1 MKSWKRV
8 LSLLLVLLMCLS
20 LLPASAL
27 AEGEEELVA
36 AEAEQEVLMPA
47 PEEPGAE
54 EAAPAEPEAAV
65 EAEVPT
71 EEAAPAA
78 EEADPVEEP
87 APAEAAEKPAPEKA
101 VSALAV
107 ESVTLDDRTTE
118 EETEGNSAP
127 PTDYVDLTADN
138 RLLAMD
144 IGVDE
149 TKWVRFVPTESREYR
164 FQTESGHT
172 VSLDLYD
179 EAMNPLTFGQS
190 FWSSAEEMGAEPW
203 ASGAEILEELES
215 GKTYY
220 LAVSSYQ
227 GGSGSTVLTYWEDE
241 TFNAFGNPWSVEA
254 EINGPASLGVVL
266 DAEQAYQVSYHWYA
280 PDGTLLAV
288 TETPAYEL
296 SAVERSG
303 DYRCVVRD
311 VFGHTSSVTLSVR
324 VMNNIWLTPVGS
336 GQLYLENGQT
346 QTLEVAVGGPGDQ
359 TGTTFQWYRLSGEEE
374 LIPGETGQSYTI
386 IFDGNQATY
395 CCRMTDAYGNT
406 SSAYFDIRLDNHF
419 RLVPELSGNWTWN
432 EDDHEV
438 IVLLPPNND
447 GVTLKVR
454 AEGDDLSQFSGYSWG
469 WSSATEENV
478 KSVSENTLELGPVT
492 EKQFCYVLA
501 DDGFG
506 GWKDLNFVVSI
517 DNGLGITPV
526 LEDGWTLDEDGTVLI
541 TLPKGNAGVTLRA
554 DIAAIDP
561 SDMQITWQINLS
573 SDIYETL
580 EGENSSS
587 LATGPIESDTTYDLY
602 VTDRYGNPAL
612 QSYRIVV
619 DGELST
625 PKQFVANT
633 YLMLTVG
640 DTVAPELFQWDD
652 VESAEWFVTDENGE
666 FYASDDDA
674 VISVDE
680 DGNVTA
686 LKVGTAYVAADL
698 VRVVGYDY
706 YSGEPRY
713 INETVRCRVDVIPAE
728 NEEGEELVNPVDAEV
743 TRLTLR
749 DTKATTELYS
759 TNYTKITVLAET
771 KRLAGAAAI
780 REEDEIEVPKDQ
792 GVAIESAWFTGV
804 GAELFELKVVDDR
817 TLAIVPTYD
826 AMELAQAKA
835 ANVKKSYTFGIEV
848 VLSDGTSKI
857 VEAVNGK
864 PAALALTVKQTMPTL
879 KASALKFNSLVPW
892 DWHSFGFTGNVVTAL
907 EPDYAAAAKAKK
919 EAIPAWL
926 GYGPDGANLMENA
939 PAKASGKLYLL
950 ATLEGWAVK
959 KPITVSY
966 SVAATAPTMT
976 LKPATVMLR
985 ADQSTSYWTDVTVKP
1000 GAFAGP
1006 SDFHFEF
1013 VIKEKVNKQDVVYE
1027 NGTVLQVDYS
1037 FYSITEKQANGYFDV
1052 FLGPD
1057 YVDGNHT
1064 YTVQARIYNNS
1075 GTPFGAAKSFTVKTV
1090 AEDRTLKI
1098 SSRGSIEA
1106 LAQPGSGGY
1115 IYLPASFKCY
1125 QLKGNETLSTEIRYV
1140 ASGSKTEV
1148 PVKINVFQN
1157 GEFPEDYS
1165 GAALFNVYPN
1175 QWGVNINLNWHE
1187 EPQVKKGT
1195 YYAYTTAH
1203 FADGTTSKTV
1213 KTKLNIK
1220 WTDPAKIKLVT
1231 VKVNNAT
1238 GTIDPV
1244 RYGSGVT
1251 FLLKASNGNFYDR
1264 PTAENGAEEP
1274 GYVITETIGKSKR
1287 ELSEAEN
1294 PFEVYDT
1301 YLIVKNTYYPF
1312 AVRVSLRDGAVLNP
1326 KASYSIKF
1334 DFRNYVGIESY
1345 SADYKLPIKMAAVK
1359 LNALS
1364 PVKLLLSDC
1373 YSNGEFDILPKDTS
1387 VKPVDSITLD
1397 AASAKLFELH
1407 EVGNG
1412 RWAIGFKDN
1421 QIPAGL
1427 KLGGSKT
1434 VKLSIT
1440 FEGNE
1445 TGKAN
1450 TTLSLK
1456 VNLK

>member
-36 AEAEQEVLMPA
+36 AEAEQEVLLPA
-47 PEEPGAE
+47 PEEPAAE
-54 EAAPAEPEAAV
+54 EAAPAEPETAA
-65 EAEVPT
+65 
-71 EEAAPAA
+71 EAAEDSA
-78 EEADPVEEP
+78 EEP
-87 APAEAAEKPAPEKA
+87 APAEAAEKPAPEKT

-107 ESVTLDDRTTE
+107 EPVTLDDRMTD

-138 RLLAMD
+138 RFLAMD

-149 TKWVRFVPTESREYR
+149 TKWVRFVPTESREYY
-164 FQTESGHT
+164 FQTKSGYT

-179 EAMNPLTFGQS
+179 EAMNPLTSGQS
-190 FWSSAEEMGAEPW
+190 FWTSAEEMGAEPW

-220 LAVSSYQ
+220 LAVRSYQ
-227 GGSGSTVLTYWEDE
+227 GGSGSTVLTYWDE
-241 TFNAFGNPWSVEA
+241 YESFYVYPDPWKVNVEFNEPATLRVE
-254 EINGPASLGVVL
+254 L
-266 DAEQAYQVSYHWYA
+266 DAVQEYRVSYRWYA

-296 SAVERSG
+296 PAVERSG
-303 DYRCVVRD
+303 DYRCVARD
-311 VFGHTSSVTLSVR
+311 AFGHTYYTSIR
-324 VMNNIWLTPVGS
+324 VHVKNDISLAPVGDR
-336 GQLYLENGQT
+336 QVFLENGQNH
-346 QTLEVAVGGPGDQ
+346 TLEVAVGGPGERD
-359 TGTTFQWYRLSGEEE
+359 GATFQWYREYEE
-374 LIPGETGQSYTI
+374 IPGETGLSYTFT
-386 IFDGNQATY
+386 FDGDRTTY
-395 CCRMTDAYGNT
+395 YCEMTDAYGNT
-406 SSAYFDIRLDNHF
+406 DIAYFDVCLENHF
-419 RLVPELSGNWTWN
+419 RLVPELSGNWTWD
-432 EDDHEV
+432 EESGEV
-438 IVLLPPNND
+438 VVLLPPNND

-454 AEGDDLSQFSGYSWG
+454 AEGDDLSQFSGYYWG
-469 WSSATEENV
+469 WSSDTEENV
-478 KSVSENTLELGPVT
+478 KSVSEDTLVLGPVT
-492 EKQFCYVLA
+492 EQQFCYVLA

-506 GWKDLNFVVSI
+506 GRKDLDFIVTI

-526 LEDGWTLDEDGTVLI
+526 LEDGWTLDENGTVLI
-541 TLPKGNAGVTLRA
+541 TLPRGNAGVTLRA

-561 SDMQITWQINLS
+561 SDMQIMWQVNRS
-573 SDIYETL
+573 YDIFETL
-580 EGENSSS
+580 EGETSPS

-640 DTVAPELFQWDD
+640 DTVVPELFEAGSEDSNGRFIGVQ
-652 VESAEWFVTDENGE
+652 EAFWFVTDENGE
-666 FYASDDDA
+666 LYASDDDA

-680 DGNVTA
+680 NGTVTA
-686 LKVGTAYVAADL
+686 LKAGTAYVAADL
-698 VRVVGYDY
+698 LRAVGYDY
-706 YSGEPRY
+706 YWDRPRY

-728 NEEGEELVNPVDAEV
+728 NDEGEELVDPVDAEV

-771 KRLAGAAAI
+771 DRLAGAAAI

-792 GVAIESAWFTGV
+792 GVAIESAWFTGA
-804 GAELFELKVVDDR
+804 GSELFELKVVDDR

-826 AMELAQAKA
+826 ALLMAQAKA
-835 ANVKKSYTFGIEV
+835 ANVKKSYTLGISV
-848 VLSDGTSKI
+848 TLSDGTSKI
-857 VEAVNGK
+857 VEAVNGG
-864 PAALALTVKQTMPTL
+864 AAKLALTVKQTMPKL
-879 KASALKFNSLVPW
+879 KASALKFNSLVPGEW
-892 DWHSFGFTGNVVTAL
+892 SFFGFTGSVVTAL

-919 EAIPAWL
+919 EAVPTWL
-926 GYGPDGANLMENA
+926 EYDAGGAYLTDGV

-959 KPITVSY
+959 KPIVVSY

-976 LKPATVMLR
+976 LKPATVTLR

-1165 GAALFNVYPN
+1165 GDALFNVYPN

-1244 RYGSGVT
+1244 RYGTGVT
-1251 FLLKASNGNFYDR
+1251 FLLKASNGNFYNR

-1312 AVRVSLRDGAVLNP
+1312 AVRVSLRDDAVLNP

-1334 DFRNYVGIESY
+1334 DFRNYMGIESY

-1373 YSNGEFDILPKDTS
+1373 YSNGEFDIVPKDTS

-1407 EVGNG
+1407 KVGSE

-1421 QIPAGL
+1421 KIPAGL

-1450 TTLSLK
+1450 TTVSLK